1 MDCTYPPPK
10 PSTFVILQQPT
21 STDSLLSKD
30 APNLPTPTAIRQLN
44 DNDDISPVLSI
55 NLTTPCQHSIEPHPT
70 DWFLSPETWEIIH
83 QPIQVP
89 DSLRSTDLIRVV
101 NVIQHWLES
110 WVQTGSNSFIHSRLY
125 GTRFPAAAQVA
136 YTTLSSYMS
145 RTEANVEVILTII
158 DDRASE
164 LLAVNGIE
172 LDGLGQ
178 DNSTTAT
185 GSLDTLEQLA
195 RVHVLM
201 VYQAIGLFDGSI
213 RSRYLAEGRMQI
225 LDRWLMQMVECASR
239 GIYPVQNGLNLLDI
253 TGVGVTSQTSGAVNT
268 ENLWRAWI
276 LAESVRRT
284 WQVGKGLQ
292 AVYLLL
298 QQGWTYC
305 PGGTMFTTR
314 EGVWEADTAFAW
326 EKICSE
332 VDVQLVKR
340 FDIERLFTEASPA
353 DINEFGKMMLEST
366 FGTERMGRWY
376 DGY

>member
-1 MDCTYPPPK
+1 
-10 PSTFVILQQPT
+10 
-21 STDSLLSKD
+21 
-30 APNLPTPTAIRQLN
+30 
-44 DNDDISPVLSI
+44 
-55 NLTTPCQHSIEPHPT
+55 
-70 DWFLSPETWEIIH
+70 
-83 QPIQVP
+83 
-89 DSLRSTDLIRVV
+89 
-101 NVIQHWLES
+101 
-110 WVQTGSNSFIHSRLY
+110 
-125 GTRFPAAAQVA
+125 
-136 YTTLSSYMS
+136 MS
-145 RTEANVEVILTII
+145 RTEANVEVILKII

-178 DNSTTAT
+178 DDSTTAT
-185 GSLDTLEQLA
+185 GSLDVLEQLA
-195 RVHVLM
+195 RVHALM
-201 VYQAIGLFDGSI
+201 VYQAIGLFDGTV
-213 RSRYLAEGRMQI
+213 RSGYLAEGRMQI

-239 GIYPVQNGLNLLDI
+239 GIYPVQNGLNLLDM
-253 TGVGVTSQTSGAVNT
+253 TGVDVTSQTKGPVNT
-268 ENLWRAWI
+268 ENIWRAWI

-292 AVYLLL
+292 AVYLLI
-298 QQGWTYC
+298 QQGWAYC

-340 FDIERLFTEASPA
+340 FDIERHFTEASPA

-376 DGY
+376 QGY